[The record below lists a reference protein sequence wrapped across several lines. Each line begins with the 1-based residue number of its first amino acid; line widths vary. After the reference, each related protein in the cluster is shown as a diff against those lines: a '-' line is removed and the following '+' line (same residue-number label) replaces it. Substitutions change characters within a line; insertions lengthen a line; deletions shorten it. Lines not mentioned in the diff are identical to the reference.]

1 MADNSSIEWTQA
13 TWNPVTGCSKVSAGC
28 KNCYAER
35 LAARLQG
42 MGNARYRNGFKVTL
56 HPDVIELPKRW
67 REPRLIFVNSMSD
80 LFHER
85 VPMEFIQRVFA
96 TMRDCPQHTFQ
107 ILTKRSARL
116 RKLAKNLEWPGNVWM
131 GVSVEDERVVHRVA
145 DLQCVPANVRF
156 LSCEPLIGP
165 LDNLSLAGIHWVIVG
180 GESGPG
186 ARPMKIEW
194 IRSIFRQ
201 CRKCKV
207 PFFFKQWGGVRK
219 DLTGRELGGRTYD
232 EMPHRPTISPGQGQ
246 LRRMNGVGSL
256 F

>member
-1 MADNSSIEWTQA
+1 MADNSSIEWTEA

-35 LAARLQG
+35 LAARLQA
-42 MGNARYRNGFKVTL
+42 MGNARYRNAFKVTL
-56 HPDVIELPKRW
+56 HPDLIELPKKW

-80 LFHER
+80 LFHEQL
-85 VPMEFIQRVFA
+85 PLEFIQRVFA

-116 RKLAKNLEWPGNVWM
+116 RKLAGNLEWPSNVWM
-131 GVSVEDERVVHRVA
+131 GVSVEDQRVLRRIA
-145 DLQCVPANVRF
+145 DLQCVPATVRF

-165 LDNLSLAGIHWVIVG
+165 LDELSLEGVHWVIVG

-201 CRKCKV
+201 CRKAKV

-232 EMPHRPTISPGQGQ
+232 EMPRRPATSRYEERLELG
-246 LRRMNGVGSL
+246 
-256 F
+256 